1 MQKDG
6 KKYNAEDKNILGHYT
21 KEVGGDTQLFSQQKK
36 SKQKPG
42 LVNHCHSM
50 RLMRHQNSTPC
61 FFFSS
66 SRPRGAIKKHFG
78 AEQKL

>member
-50 RLMRHQNSTPC
+50 RLMRHQNGTPC
-61 FFFSS
+61 FFSAAPDLGEQLKNIS
-66 SRPRGAIKKHFG
+66 VQSKK
-78 AEQKL
+78 L